1 MNPARSRHGAWTT
14 RPVPAPAR
22 VATCRPV
29 PASARRLRPPAWL
42 LLVLCAWQA
51 ADASAQPV
59 KPWVPSGTDSL
70 VRQVAEAKVRF
81 QGNQGDSIG
90 GQNYRAY
97 EMVGNVGRR
106 LLRMMGR
113 PNMIQARAVEA
124 LLDSLGLDTD
134 VAVEQDLPY
143 FTFLMV
149 RNPFRPEAK
158 SVGFLYWY
166 KGKDLRMQGAQFS
179 GGYRPQSRVW
189 WTGDQDA
196 PYSWGVV
203 DFTRQ
208 KGAMHVTLFRL
219 TSGGSFWTL
228 AQYEDSGYELGSSGS
243 TSWVD
248 INGDLKP
255 ELLAWMPGEK
265 DSLFEECADCP
276 KRVTELVFAERREGF
291 KLQDT
296 RIVPTPYSTFAL
308 FVRLLTEN
316 NRAQAARL
324 LKSPGLLEKAVA
336 AGWAARR
343 NRIWKVESAEPGT
356 AWPEWLIVRFR
367 GPQGNRRYAV
377 TFELSRGR
385 WVIRDW
391 TERPIAPGDGVVK
404 GRPPGSG
411 GK

>member
-1 MNPARSRHGAWTT
+1 MNPATSRDGAGTF
-14 RPVPAPAR
+14 RPVSAPAR
-22 VATCRPV
+22 NLRLPAWALLALLAW
-29 PASARRLRPPAWL
+29 PASNARA
-42 LLVLCAWQA
+42 QA
-51 ADASAQPV
+51 V

-81 QGNQGDSIG
+81 QGNKGDSIG
-90 GQNYRAY
+90 GDNFRAY

-113 PNMIQARAVEA
+113 QNMIQARAVEA

-143 FTFLMV
+143 FAFLLV
-149 RNPFRPEAK
+149 RNPFRPEAR

-166 KGKDLRMQGAQFS
+166 RGDDLRMQGAQFS

-203 DFTRQ
+203 DFTKQ
-208 KGAMHVTLFRL
+208 KGAMHITLFRL

-228 AQYEDSGYELGSSGS
+228 AQYEDSGYQLGASGS
-243 TSWVD
+243 TAWVD

-255 ELLAWMPGEK
+255 ELLAWIPGEK
-265 DSLFEECADCP
+265 DSLFEECPDCP
-276 KRVTELVFAERREGF
+276 KLVTELVFAERPEGF

-296 RIVPTPYSTFAL
+296 RIVPTPYATFAL

-324 LKSPGLLEKAVA
+324 LKDPALLEKAVA
-336 AGWAARR
+336 AGWTARR

-356 AWPEWLIVRFR
+356 AWPEWLMVRFR
-367 GPQGNRRYAV
+367 GPQRDRRYAV
-377 TFELSRGR
+377 VFELSRGR

-391 TERPIAPGDGVVK
+391 TERPIAPAAGAVK